1 MVNRT
6 SNALLAAIF
15 TIASGAGMAFAQA
28 TTETA
33 PAAEAPAAAAPA
45 EATPAAP
52 AAEAPATPAPAA
64 EAPAATAPAAAAPA
78 AAPAPAAIPTSAAD
92 AQVGQTYVRAT
103 HGDWA
108 LRCIK
113 TPDGKDPCE
122 LYQLLKDADGGAV
135 AEASV
140 VPVEGKVAA
149 IVTFVAP
156 LETDLQHGLQLQI
169 DSNKAMA
176 YPFMVCAQIGCIS
189 RVGLTEA
196 ELGALKRG
204 KAGNVS
210 LRPFGAPEDQQVKLN
225 LSLTGFTAG
234 FDAVTAAMKE
244 LAAATPAAGASAA
257 APAAAPAATPAQ

>member
-6 SNALLAAIF
+6 STALLAAIF

-45 EATPAAP
+45 AAP
-52 AAEAPATPAPAA
+52 AEAPAPTA
-64 EAPAATAPAAAAPA
+64 EAAAPAAAAPA
-78 AAPAPAAIPTSAAD
+78 APAAGAAAPIPTSAAD

-103 HGDWA
+103 HGDWS

-113 TPDGKDPCE
+113 TQDGKDPCE

-169 DSNKAMA
+169 DANKAMA

-189 RVGLTEA
+189 RVGLTGD

-204 KAGNVS
+204 KAGSVM

-244 LAAATPAAGASAA
+244 LAATTPAAGAT
-257 APAAAPAATPAQ
+257 AAAPAATPDVKPAQ